1 VREDLPGVVLVDF
14 ELRLGNLAEVLDVL
28 REPGVGRIANGAHAR
43 SIGLNFGSGN
53 IEQIP
58 CIRLWPVAHRKLDM
72 LNAAHD
78 LLDLRVPPGNKL
90 EKLRGDLAGFWSI
103 RINDQFRVIFRFAEG
118 NASDVR
124 IADYH

>member
-1 VREDLPGVVLVDF
+1 MSVIVNFGDRRTKDIFDGTDSKE
-14 ELRLGNLAEVLDVL
+14 
-28 REPGVGRIANGAHAR
+28 AR
-43 SIGLNFGSGN
+43 SVSKA
-53 IEQIP
+53 
-58 CIRLWPVAHRKLDM
+58 LWPVAHRKLDM

-90 EKLRGDLAGFWSI
+90 EKLRGDLAGFLSI
-103 RINDQFRVIFRFAEG
+103 RITDQFRVIFRFADG